1 MLIIKLLRYLRG
13 YVSFRAENGF
23 PERFLNLCRRYGI
36 ALWDLKSRGG
46 VLTACTDCTSYKKL
60 RTVAK
65 KSGMKM
71 RLSGKFGLPF
81 FIGRHSFRLGVP
93 IGMLTGLA
101 ILLVLSS
108 RIWCI
113 QVSGNTSIPAE
124 VIVAAFEQLGV
135 KQGASAAKIESSA
148 TEIEASKLMPEL
160 SWININIDGCKA
172 YIEVREAVAKPE
184 TEDKEGRSNIV
195 ASRDGTIVELRPFSG
210 TQEQKIG
217 VAVLK
222 GDLLISGIKENK
234 DLSSS
239 FCKASGYVVAQT
251 NRNLETQIAKK
262 FEAYRKTAV
271 KKSAVLKFFGFSIP
285 LGRQC
290 EGGYKVEKHL
300 RINRTDL
307 PLGIVYKINESYGK
321 TELNLSDSRAQ
332 RLAWAELLGNC
343 ADSFRGCEIKTIT
356 VSDSGGK
363 LKAAV
368 TCLENIA
375 KEQPFEV
382 EEGDITEKTASAE

>member
-36 ALWDLKSRGG
+36 ALWNLKSRGG
-46 VLTACTDCTSYKKL
+46 VLTACTDCSSYKKL

-93 IGMLTGLA
+93 VGMLTGFA

-113 QVSGNTSIPAE
+113 QVSGNTSVPAE
-124 VIVAAFEQLGV
+124 AIAQAFEQLGV

-172 YIEVREAVAKPE
+172 YIEVREAVEKPE
-184 TEDKEGRSNIV
+184 TEEKEGRSNIV

-251 NRNLETQIAKK
+251 NRTLETQIAKN
-262 FEAYRKTAV
+262 FEAYRKTDV

-285 LGRQC
+285 LGRQS
-290 EGGYKVEKHL
+290 EGGYRLEKHL
-300 RINRTDL
+300 RINSTDL

-332 RLAWAELLGNC
+332 RLAWAELLESC
-343 ADSFRGCEIKTIT
+343 ADSFRGCEIKSIAVNTE
-356 VSDSGGK
+356 GGK
-363 LKAAV
+363 LKASA

-375 KEQPFEV
+375 KEQAFEV
-382 EEGDITEKTASAE
+382 EESA